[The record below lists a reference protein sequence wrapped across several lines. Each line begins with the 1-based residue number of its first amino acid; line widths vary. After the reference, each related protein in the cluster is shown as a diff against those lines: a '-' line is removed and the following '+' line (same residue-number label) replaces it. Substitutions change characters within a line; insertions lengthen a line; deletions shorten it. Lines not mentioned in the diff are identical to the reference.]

1 MLGSKSYDVKR
12 KCDFEMSIG
21 NFRTGDKVTP
31 TDIDAMENMRIY
43 ADNATE
49 SEDLEFKVVSFNCL
63 IIPKEG
69 PAESVVAVSSKISPT
84 MKMLFKK

>member
-21 NFRTGDKVTP
+21 NFRTGDKVTAS
-31 TDIDAMENMRIY
+31 DIDAMENMRIY